1 MTKEKDVIVYRM
13 VVHLFGNTSSPA
25 VATFGL
31 RKTAEE
37 GEKEFGRDA
46 KHFVVKDFYVDDG
59 LTSRDT
65 AEGTVSLIKNTHK
78 IASNSIKVMKS
89 FPDLDRVESLKDLHI
104 EQGPLPSQRSLG
116 VMWDLEKDAFAFQ
129 ITLPEKPYTRRGVLS
144 VVNSIYDPLG
154 FAIPVT
160 LQGRLLLR
168 DLVKMGNERRRD
180 KAPLGWDDPLPQP
193 LQNRWSSWRDSLCD
207 LEDIRIPRCY
217 RPETLGE
224 TKRSEINAWSGV

>member
-1 MTKEKDVIVYRM
+1 MHNGLQGILVRFRRNAVGVMCDIEEMFHNFHVHPPHRDLLRFLWFADNDKEKYVIVYQM

-46 KHFVVKDFYVDDG
+46 KDFVVEDFYVDDG

-65 AEGTVSLIKNTHK
+65 AEGTVSLIKNTQAKLATANLRLHM
-78 IASNSIKVMKS
+78 IASNSIEVMKS

-104 EQGPLPSQRSLG
+104 KQGPLPSQRSLG

-129 ITLPEKPYTRRGVLS
+129 ITLPEKPYTRRGVLY
-144 VVNSIYDPLG
+144 VVNSIYDQLG

-160 LQGRLLLR
+160 LQG
-168 DLVKMGNERRRD
+168 
-180 KAPLGWDDPLPQP
+180 
-193 LQNRWSSWRDSLCD
+193 
-207 LEDIRIPRCY
+207 
-217 RPETLGE
+217 
-224 TKRSEINAWSGV
+224 